1 MPRAIISSLKTH
13 VSWELIEK
21 PTHLE
26 PFSIQ
31 TNRAP
36 GDVACLRI
44 FPGIEPRMVEAVL
57 QLDGIKGLVLV
68 RVFGVLVACLGPK
81 FEP

>member
-1 MPRAIISSLKTH
+1 MK
-13 VSWELIEK
+13 WELIHR

-31 TNRAP
+31 TNRATA
-36 GDVACLRI
+36 DVACLRI

-57 QLDGIKGLVLV
+57 QLDGLKGLVLV
-68 RVFGVLVACLGPK
+68 RISAAHISPF
-81 FEP
+81 